1 MTSVILEGKMRLS
14 ALKAVFMRVEGLPSH
29 TEVSLASGEILR
41 LQKGEFVGDGLSGGA
56 KVEVWPLSAIEEDP
70 TVDDKWADRLR
81 EALTVL
87 VKGEV
92 LPNGNIRVFL
102 PNIALHNVGI
112 VGRLVPRE
120 NFEAP
125 QSSTP
130 KELIER
136 TIPPGGVRILFRDSL

>member
-1 MTSVILEGKMRLS
+1 MAR
-14 ALKAVFMRVEGLPSH
+14 RVQSRPKDETRMSM
-29 TEVSLASGEILR
+29 AEILAAIDKMKAPE
-41 LQKGEFVGDGLSGGA
+41 LDGLSGEV
-56 KVEVWPLSAIEEDP
+56 KVEVWPLSAEEDP
-70 TVDDKWADRLR
+70 TVDGKWADRLR
-81 EALTVL
+81 EALAVL

-102 PNIALHNVGI
+102 PSIALYNVGI

-136 TIPPGGVRILFRDSL
+136 TIPPGGVRILFGSEE